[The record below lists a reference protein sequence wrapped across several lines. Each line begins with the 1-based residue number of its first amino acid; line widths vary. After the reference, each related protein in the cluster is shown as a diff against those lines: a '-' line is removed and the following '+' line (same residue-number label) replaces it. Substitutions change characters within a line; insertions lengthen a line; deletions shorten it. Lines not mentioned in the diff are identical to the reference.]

1 MLRASRVFS
10 LVSTVVAVSLL
21 IYLSASGVLGPV
33 EDVVTVPLGA
43 VQGAVA
49 NVSNALSDVAD
60 DLANFRRLEQRNQDL
75 EEAYA
80 IAQSQLAE
88 YREKA
93 QLYDELAALLEY
105 DRFEPEDREY
115 VTCDVIGLDNTGFVR
130 AIQINCGRR
139 DGVERNDPVV
149 THLGMVGRVTNVS
162 ATGAEVLL
170 LTDPNSRINAR
181 AQATR
186 ADGVV
191 IGQLSGDLIMSFI
204 PVDAEVREGDFVMS
218 SGLGQTAP
226 ANLILGRILSV
237 SLAQSEL
244 YQEAR
249 VRSLVEFDRLELVQ
263 VITNFEPVDL
273 SVFEEAVEAAP

>member
-1 MLRASRVFS
+1 MRAGRVFS
-10 LVSTVVAVSLL
+10 FILTMIAMLLL
-21 IYLSASGVLGPV
+21 IFLSSRGLLGPL
-33 EDVVTVPLGA
+33 EGVVSVPLSF
-43 VQGAVA
+43 VQGV
-49 NVSNALSDVAD
+49 VSGITHTISDGLD
-60 DLANFRRLEQRNQDL
+60 DLSNFRRLEKRNQDL

-93 QLYDELAALLEY
+93 LLYDDLASLLDY
-105 DRFEPEDREY
+105 DRFEPEDREF

-139 DGVERNDPVV
+139 DGVELNDPVV
-149 THLGMVGRVTNVS
+149 TELGMVGRVTKVS

-170 LTDPNSRINAR
+170 LTDPNSQVSAR
-181 AQATR
+181 AQSTR
-186 ADGVV
+186 AEGVV
-191 IGQLSGDLIMSFI
+191 VGQLSGDLLMSYI
-204 PVDAEVREGDFVMS
+204 SVDDEVREGDFVVT

-226 ANLILGRILSV
+226 ADLILGRVLSV

-249 VRSLVEFDRLELVQ
+249 VRSLVEFDRLEVVQ

-273 SVFEEAVEAAP
+273 SVFEDQTEQQ

>member
-1 MLRASRVFS
+1 MLRAGRVFTF
-10 LVSTVVAVSLL
+10 VITVIALLLL
-21 IYLSASGVLGPV
+21 ILLSAGGLLGPL
-33 EDVVTVPLGA
+33 EGVVSVPLSFA
-43 VQGAVA
+43 QGV
-49 NVSNALSDVAD
+49 VSSITHTISDGLD
-60 DLANFRRLEQRNQDL
+60 DLSNFRRLEKRNQDL

-93 QLYDELAALLEY
+93 LLYDDLAALLEY
-105 DRFEPEDREY
+105 DRFEPEDREF

-130 AIQINCGRR
+130 AIQIDCGRR
-139 DGVERNDPVV
+139 DGVEIGDPVV
-149 THLGMVGRVTNVS
+149 IDLGMVGRVTKVS

-170 LTDPNSRINAR
+170 LTDPNSQINAR
-181 AQATR
+181 VQTTR

-191 IGQLSGDLIMSFI
+191 VGQLSGDLLMSYI
-204 PVDAEVREGDFVMS
+204 SVDDEVREGDFVVS

-226 ANLILGRILSV
+226 ADLILGRVLSV

-249 VRSLVEFDRLELVQ
+249 VRSLVEFDRLEVVQ
-263 VITNFEPVDL
+263 VITNFEPVDP
-273 SVFEEAVEAAP
+273 SVFVEQDEQ

>member
-1 MLRASRVFS
+1 LRAGRVFS
-10 LVSTVVAVSLL
+10 FILTMIAMLLL
-21 IYLSASGVLGPV
+21 IFLSSRGLLGPL
-33 EDVVTVPLGA
+33 EGVVSVPLSF
-43 VQGAVA
+43 VQGV
-49 NVSNALSDVAD
+49 VSGITHTISDGLD
-60 DLANFRRLEQRNQDL
+60 DLSNFRRLEKRNQDL

-93 QLYDELAALLEY
+93 LLYDDLASLLDY
-105 DRFEPEDREY
+105 DRFEPEDREF

-139 DGVERNDPVV
+139 DGVELNDPVV
-149 THLGMVGRVTNVS
+149 TELGMVGRVTKVS

-170 LTDPNSRINAR
+170 LTDPNSQVSAR
-181 AQATR
+181 AQSTR
-186 ADGVV
+186 AEGVV
-191 IGQLSGDLIMSFI
+191 VGQLSGDLLMSYI
-204 PVDAEVREGDFVMS
+204 SVDDEVREGDFVVT

-226 ANLILGRILSV
+226 ADLILGRVLSV

-249 VRSLVEFDRLELVQ
+249 VRSLVEFDRLEVVQ

-273 SVFEEAVEAAP
+273 SVFEDQTEQQ

>member
-1 MLRASRVFS
+1 MLRASRVVSF
-10 LVSTVVAVSLL
+10 VSTVVAVSLL

-33 EDVVTVPLGA
+33 EDVVAVPLGA
-43 VQGAVA
+43 IQGAVA
-49 NVSNALSDVAD
+49 DLTNAFSDIAD
-60 DLANFRRLEQRNQDL
+60 DLANFRRLEQRSRDL

-93 QLYDELAALLEY
+93 LLYDELAALLEY

-181 AQATR
+181 AQSTR

-191 IGQLSGDLIMSFI
+191 IGQLSGDLVMSFI
-204 PVDAEVREGDFVMS
+204 PVDAEVREGDFVMT

-226 ANLILGRILSV
+226 ANVILGRILSV

-249 VRSLVEFDRLELVQ
+249 VRSLVEFDRLEVVQ

-273 SVFEEAVEAAP
+273 SVFEQAEGAP